1 MTMAD
6 YDIRLEDAPKVL
18 HTSIEAVNGLVQR
31 GEVTRAFPDG
41 HPRLSS
47 QELRVRGILNLLSV
61 DQFATAH
68 QLSVD
73 QIASLVRLGKV
84 NALTPFAPEDTEQRF
99 DRYGSHDVSADAVAL
114 TATEMRVYQVEATTR
129 EEAAARPAART
140 PVEVLA
146 DALHVDHDLLR
157 AAILEVVNDAPRKG
171 R

>member
-1 MTMAD
+1 M
-6 YDIRLEDAPKVL
+6 EDAPKVL

-31 GEVTRAFPDG
+31 GEITRAFPDG

-73 QIASLVRLGKV
+73 QVASLVRLGKV

-114 TATEMRVYQVEATTR
+114 TATEIRVYQAAATR

-140 PVEVLA
+140 RVEVLA

-157 AAILEVVNDAPRKG
+157 AAILEVLNDAPRM
-171 R
+171 RR